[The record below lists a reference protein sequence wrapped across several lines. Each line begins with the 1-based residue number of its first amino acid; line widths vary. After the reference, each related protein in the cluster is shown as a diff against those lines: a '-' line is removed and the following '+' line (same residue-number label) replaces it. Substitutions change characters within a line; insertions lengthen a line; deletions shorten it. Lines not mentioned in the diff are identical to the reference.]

1 MEDKDK
7 MGSCNGCQ
15 LSDYKKKLGDKFLML
30 GNTIYELDK
39 QPAKGQNKP
48 YENRGRPICFVM
60 WGMSLEHSSDED
72 CNKF

>member
-48 YENRGRPICFVM
+48 YEYRG
-60 WGMSLEHSSDED
+60 
-72 CNKF
+72 